1 MLADGVGPDK
11 WGRVEGVAMNRTTPR
26 GDTAASSRAFRL
38 LTSLSAVLALSAGAL
53 FVPASTSSATSR
65 GTSATRSGATPI
77 AHASGNIDFDGS
89 WTVTDPANGDTATLT
104 VSGEKSDGSFSGTLE
119 PPGNA
124 PRSLSGPFSLE
135 NAQVSG
141 RHFSFTIERSGIG
154 GTGPDDRNAT
164 YTANW
169 DGTITGN
176 SATGS
181 IDAKT
186 VPGTVLNPDGFAG
199 QRSFTAHRA
208 SAYTSSPAVGP
219 VFGGVTVHVAGS
231 GLDSAVSAEITDA
244 DGNVLAT
251 VSADGADA
259 SGFSFKAPDLTSA
272 FHDANNA
279 SVSSNSKTISQ
290 LVVEVVPVD
299 AQGSILSP
307 PADYTVSPPIVTSAT
322 PGEIAVGGG
331 QSIIVVGKF
340 FDGVSAVDFQNGT
353 STIVSA
359 PATVDSSTKLEFTAP
374 DLKDFFVANKTAAQL
389 TLDMYVR
396 INVTQAFGSL
406 IYSNSTPVTVDNLRV
421 DSVTPAVG
429 PDVGGDTVAVVGSG
443 FSNVTEVDMVATTS
457 PAGTAPRTLVV
468 PVSPASDRY
477 LTFKVPDDTSYANG
491 TPASSSYHL
500 VAVATINGQRETSTT
515 SSADVYEYKG
525 PEVTSTNVGPHGI
538 SAASGAQITLTG
550 QYFEGV
556 TDVFLNTAGSAFHT
570 TVTPSSVSATSITF
584 TLPDLTKVLKGV
596 GQKSAT
602 FDITVAIPAGGVGSN
617 YIRSITNAASE
628 ITVKS

>member
-1 MLADGVGPDK
+1 MGSTDGAREYVEWLKREVVIVNFLRGSTATRRGATMLADGVGPDK
-11 WGRVEGVAMNRTTPR
+11 WGRVEGGAMNRTTPR

-53 FVPASTSSATSR
+53 SSPPRPRQPPLVELPPLEVERPLSRTPRATSTSMGPGRRWTPATVIPPSDR
-65 GTSATRSGATPI
+65 QWREVRWFVLGYPRAPPATHPGRS
-77 AHASGNIDFDGS
+77 
-89 WTVTDPANGDTATLT
+89 
-104 VSGEKSDGSFSGTLE
+104 
-119 PPGNA
+119 
-124 PRSLSGPFSLE
+124 SGPFSLE

-340 FDGVSAVDFQNGT
+340 FDGASAVDFQNGT

-359 PATVDSSTKLEFTAP
+359 PATVDSSTKLKFTAP

-443 FSNVTEVDMVATTS
+443 FSNVTEVDMVAATS

-556 TDVFLNTAGSAFHT
+556 TDVFLNTAGSAFHP
-570 TVTPSSVSATSITF
+570 PS
-584 TLPDLTKVLKGV
+584 P
-596 GQKSAT
+596 
-602 FDITVAIPAGGVGSN
+602 PR
-617 YIRSITNAASE
+617 RSRRPPLLSPSRT
-628 ITVKS
+628 